1 MTDAASLQQSLA
13 AMGFPQLA
21 LAIFALACYCLL
33 LNASLGAR
41 VRLTSG
47 GAAVL
52 AALALAT
59 LTEPWTNGVILVAIG
74 VAGVGVFVVAA
85 WGISLACG
93 LDAPR
98 LRTRRVGAA
107 AVGAARAGTAAPQPQ
122 PASAAL
128 PQQPDGVPLQGA
140 MSTVRQPPHT
150 SAHA

>member
-41 VRLTSG
+41 ARLTAG
-47 GAAVL
+47 GAAAL
-52 AALALAT
+52 AAVALAA

-85 WGISLACG
+85 WGISMACG
-93 LDAPR
+93 LGAPR
-98 LRTRRVGAA
+98 LRTTRAA
-107 AVGAARAGTAAPQPQ
+107 TAFDAAPAEIAAPQAQPESMAPQ
-122 PASAAL
+122 
-128 PQQPDGVPLQGA
+128 GE
-140 MSTVRQPPHT
+140 MSTVRHPPHT